1 MFALR
6 CRSTSPDAAFAAQ
19 AIALDV
25 RRRHNQNFGER
36 ERIAGLSSNAKHD

>member
-6 CRSTSPDAAFAAQ
+6 CRSADAAFAAQ
-19 AIALDV
+19 AIAFDV

-36 ERIAGLSSNAKHD
+36 ECIAGLSTNAKHG